1 MNDALFEPAPD
12 FDQPIAVLKHCHD
25 KIRKQLKTLE
35 RLIDYL
41 PSHGASREA
50 QQAAQA
56 VLHYF
61 DKAAQYH
68 HADEEQDLLPMLM
81 QVAKG
86 EDAAALRGLLP
97 SIELDHRKM
106 EAAWFGLA
114 QQLNAIAHEGA
125 TSLSGTAVREFN
137 DMYTQHMTLEESAI
151 APMALRLFDAEQ
163 MTKLGES
170 MRERRNQEPP
180 AASPKLDLHDV
191 RCDYRQAELS
201 EHEVAHDPMIQFSA
215 WFEAA
220 QKAEVQEVNA
230 MGLSTVARDGRPASR
245 IVLLKEVDARGM
257 VFFTN
262 YQSRKGQ
269 ELEHNQQAAI
279 LFFWPELERQVRI
292 EGKIEKID
300 AASNDEYFAKRPLLS
315 QLAAIASDQSLPIA
329 DRASMEQRLA
339 QVSQQYGDHPVRP
352 EQWGGYRLV
361 PDYFEFWQGRRSR
374 FHDRIVY
381 QLQADGTWQRQRL
394 QP

>member
-25 KIRKQLKTLE
+25 KIRKQIKTLE

-41 PSHGASREA
+41 PSHGATLEA

-81 QVAKG
+81 QLAKG
-86 EDAAALRGLLP
+86 EDAATLRDVLP
-97 SIELDHRKM
+97 TIELDHRKM
-106 EAAWFGLA
+106 EAVWLVLA
-114 QQLNAIAHEGA
+114 KQLNAIAHEGA
-125 TSLSGTAVREFN
+125 ATLSVPDVQEFAQ
-137 DMYTQHMTLEESAI
+137 MYARHMTLEESMI
-151 APMALRLFDAEQ
+151 APMALRLFDAKQ
-163 MTKLGES
+163 MAKMGNS
-170 MRERRNQEPP
+170 MRERRTHEPP
-180 AASPKLDLHDV
+180 AASPTLDLRDV
-191 RCDYRQAELS
+191 RRDYRQAQLS
-201 EHEVAHDPMIQFSA
+201 EHDVANDPFVQFSA

-220 QKAEVQEVNA
+220 QKGEVQEPTA
-230 MGLSTVARDGRPASR
+230 MGLSTVASDGRPSSR
-245 IVLLKEVDARGM
+245 IVLLKEVDARGW

-269 ELEHNQQAAI
+269 ELAHNQLAAL
-279 LFFWPELERQVRI
+279 LFFWPELERQIRI

-300 AASNDEYFAKRPLLS
+300 AGSNDGYFAQRPLLS
-315 QLAAIASDQSLPIA
+315 QLAAIASNQSEPVA
-329 DRASMEQRLA
+329 DRATMETRLA
-339 QVSQQYGDHPVRP
+339 QVSQQYGEHPVRP

-381 QLQADGTWQRQRL
+381 QLQADGSWQRQRL